1 MKRLGNMP
9 GKSILYLFCLLVI
22 AACHSDEKPEEAGP
36 LPVVPTPEPEP
47 EPETSDCKAWTDF
60 VAGNEA
66 NILLDFSYA
75 GYKHGETA
83 PPDVWTLGYTVYDV
97 TDYGAIPDDGKS
109 DRNAILKILDKIGIN
124 GNRKANA
131 LIYFPEGEF
140 ILYDESDRGGTDN
153 DVRMQIRAGN
163 IILKGAGRDKTIL
176 TMAAPYPPLPN
187 VEWAGSMFDFKNWNG
202 FSNLLAKV
210 TGSSPK
216 GSFSVEVASTGS
228 IRPATASA

>member
-124 GNRKANA
+124 GNRKANE
-131 LIYFPEGEF
+131 IG
-140 ILYDESDRGGTDN
+140 
-153 DVRMQIRAGN
+153 RAH
-163 IILKGAGRDKTIL
+163 
-176 TMAAPYPPLPN
+176 
-187 VEWAGSMFDFKNWNG
+187 V
-202 FSNLLAKV
+202 
-210 TGSSPK
+210 
-216 GSFSVEVASTGS
+216 
-228 IRPATASA
+228 